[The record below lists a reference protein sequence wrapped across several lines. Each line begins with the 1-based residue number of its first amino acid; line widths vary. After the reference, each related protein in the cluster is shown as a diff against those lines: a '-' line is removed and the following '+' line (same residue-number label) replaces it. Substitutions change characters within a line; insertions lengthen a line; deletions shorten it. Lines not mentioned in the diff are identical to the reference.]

1 MIFSKSLERRT
12 SRLVGDLSKIQV
24 IVGDESHVY
33 HYEAG
38 GMSVLGGVAFNV
50 QPNMPNGE
58 IPLERLEKAVRCI
71 LEVTNGNANIV
82 RLQANCQHLRIYSN
96 GKS

>member
-1 MIFSKSLERRT
+1 MIIPLDIMKWTLALHQPQALLLHLHFVNT
-12 SRLVGDLSKIQV
+12 QV

-50 QPNMPNGE
+50 QPNLPNGE
-58 IPLERLEKAVRCI
+58 IPFERLDKAVRQVFI
-71 LEVTNGNANIV
+71 RSTLLE
-82 RLQANCQHLRIYSN
+82 LS
-96 GKS
+96 

>member
-1 MIFSKSLERRT
+1 M
-12 SRLVGDLSKIQV
+12 

-58 IPLERLEKAVRCI
+58 IPLDRLAKAVR
-71 LEVTNGNANIV
+71 
-82 RLQANCQHLRIYSN
+82 
-96 GKS
+96 

>member
-1 MIFSKSLERRT
+1 MVHF
-12 SRLVGDLSKIQV
+12 GQV

-50 QPNMPNGE
+50 QPNLPSGE
-58 IPLERLEKAVRCI
+58 IPLERLAKAVR
-71 LEVTNGNANIV
+71 
-82 RLQANCQHLRIYSN
+82 
-96 GKS
+96 